1 MRKEGRPHLTA
12 LFVFG
17 PWIRNSRASEP
28 LKPRDKKMTQVERR
42 HLCRVTEMGH
52 VDFRFLIHVV

>member
-1 MRKEGRPHLTA
+1 MCKEGRPHLTA

-17 PWIRNSRASEP
+17 QWIRNSRASEP
-28 LKPRDKKMTQVERR
+28 RDKKMTLVERR
-42 HLCRVTEMGH
+42 HLYRVTDMGH